1 MMRFLS
7 RGQYVVV
14 LSLLMLA
21 LTSIS
26 VVLAQEPVTI
36 EWWTVASEE
45 FDEAVQRALVEK
57 FNAEHTD
64 IQVNMTL
71 LPPDGYDE
79 RMQTTL
85 GAGQGAPD
93 VALFWNANWYPQ
105 ALDITEYLEADP
117 DLSPDMYLP
126 GFWNTRVTFGEEIIG
141 LPLGVGANFVMYN
154 KDMFDAAGVAYPEAD
169 WTTEDYIATVAAL
182 ADPEAR
188 VWGGDRP
195 RGPYRAIW
203 YNLGAKLYSDD
214 STTTEG
220 YLNSAESIAAYQWLW
235 DLVATDGT
243 PTPADLE
250 VLGTEGTGPVDLFMA
265 DRLAM
270 ATLNQGHMLNAVAEG
285 KAFGIVPEP
294 QAPGG
299 SEPRYVNAWSLTASI
314 WEGTEHPDEAYE
326 WLSYWVGPEGQQ
338 FLMENGNLIPSMPSV
353 LEQWKEADT
362 DYGQAF
368 LEVLE
373 LEQVAAW
380 DNAHPCKATVL
391 RAVQDAWDL
400 VNLAAV
406 ERDGIQATLDGLVPA
421 ADAAL
426 AECVGR
432 LGG

>member
-1 MMRFLS
+1 MRFLS
-7 RGQYVVV
+7 RGSFVV
-14 LSLLMLA
+14 LMCVFVLAFTSL
-21 LTSIS
+21 S
-26 VVLAQEPVTI
+26 VMAQEPVTI

-45 FDEAVQRALVEK
+45 YDEAVQRALVDQ
-57 FNAEHTD
+57 FNAEHPN
-64 IQVNMTL
+64 IHVNMTL
-71 LPPDGYDE
+71 LPSDGFDE

-93 VALFWNANWYPQ
+93 VALFWNAAWYPQ
-105 ALDITEYLEADP
+105 ALDITEYIANDP
-117 DLSPDMYLP
+117 DIDPEMYYP
-126 GFWNTRVTFGEEIIG
+126 GFWNTRVVFGDEIIG

-154 KDMFDAAGVAYPEAD
+154 KDMFDAAGVEYPTAD
-169 WTTEDYIATVAAL
+169 WTTDDYIATVAAL
-182 ADPEAR
+182 ADADAR

-203 YNLGAKLYSDD
+203 YNLGARVYSDD
-214 STTTEG
+214 STTAEG
-220 YLNSAESIAAYQWLW
+220 YLNSPESVAAYQWLW
-235 DLVATDGT
+235 DLVNTNGT

-250 VLGTEGTGPVDLFMA
+250 VLGTEGTGPVDLFLA

-270 ATLNQGHMLNAVAEG
+270 ATLNQGHMQNAVAEG

-299 SEPRYVNAWSLTASI
+299 SEPRFVNAWSLTTSI

-326 WLSYWVGPEGQQ
+326 WLSYWSGPEGQR
-338 FLMENGNLIPSMPSV
+338 FLMENGNLIPALPSV
-353 LEQWKEADT
+353 LEDWESADT

-368 LEVLE
+368 LQVLE
-373 LEQVAAW
+373 LDQVASW
-380 DNAHPCKATVL
+380 DISHPCKGTVL

-400 VNLAAV
+400 VNLSSV
-406 ERDGIQATLDGLVPA
+406 ERDGIQAMLDGLVPA

-426 AECVGR
+426 TECVGR

>member
-1 MMRFLS
+1 MKSLYRLS
-7 RGQYVVV
+7 SFV
-14 LSLLMLA
+14 LIVILLLI

-26 VVLAQEPVTI
+26 AVAQEPVTI

-45 FDEAVQRALVEK
+45 FDEEVQRALVDK
-57 FNAEHTD
+57 FNAEHPD

-93 VALFWNANWYPQ
+93 VALFWNTNWYPQ
-105 ALDITEYLEADP
+105 ALDLTEFIEADENIDP
-117 DLSPDMYLP
+117 EMYLP
-126 GFWNTRVTFGEEIIG
+126 GFWNTRVVFKDEIIG

-154 KDMFDAAGVAYPEAD
+154 KDMFDAAGIPYPEAD
-169 WTTEDYIATVAAL
+169 WTVQEYNELVSQLSNPD
-182 ADPEAR
+182 AR

-195 RGPYRAIW
+195 RGPYRAIF
-203 YNLGAKLYSDD
+203 YNMGARLYSDD

-220 YLNSAESIAAYQWLW
+220 YLNSPESVAAYQWLA

-250 VLGTEGTGPVDLFMA
+250 VLGTEGTGPIDLFLA

-270 ATLNQGHMLNAVAEG
+270 ATLNQGHMQNAIAAG
-285 KAFGIVPEP
+285 KNFGIVPEP
-294 QAPGG
+294 TVEGA
-299 SEPRYVNAWSLTASI
+299 ETRHVNAWSLTASV
-314 WEGTEHPDEAYE
+314 WEGTEHPEEAYT
-326 WLSYWVGPEGQQ
+326 WLSYWAGPEGQR
-338 FLMENGNLIPSMPSV
+338 FLMENGNLIPSIPDV
-353 LEQWKEADT
+353 LEDWEAADT

-380 DNAHPCKATVL
+380 DNAHPCKGTVL

-400 VNLAAV
+400 VNLGQISGD
-406 ERDGIQATLDGLVPA
+406 EIQTTLDGLVPA

-426 AECVGR
+426 EECVER
-432 LGG
+432 LGA